1 MPPEFILI
9 IVAVIVLFITFIAL
23 ISRYKRCP
31 SDKILVIYGK
41 TGGKSATCIHGG
53 GAFIWPVI
61 QDFAYLDLKPM
72 SIEANLTNAL
82 SRQNIRVDVPC
93 RFTIAIS
100 TEPDSMGNAA
110 ERLLG
115 LGAEQIQELSKD
127 ILFGQLRLVIAMMTI
142 EEINSDRDKLLENI
156 SNNVDT
162 ELKKIGLKL
171 INVNITD
178 IKDESGYIEALGKE
192 AAAKAINEAKVSVA
206 EQEKMGE
213 TGKADADRQK
223 DVQIAEFN
231 RDRDVKIAITNKD
244 KEVSIAAADKD
255 QAIGKAEAERD
266 ARISTSLA
274 NSLAIKGENEA
285 KITIANSDAERRERE
300 AEALKLATA
309 AEKVQ
314 AAKALEESY
323 VAEQRAEAA
332 RAERERSTQN
342 ANIVVPA
349 EIAKQ
354 KAIIEAEAQA
364 EKIRLQAKGEA
375 DAIFAKMD
383 AEAKGL
389 YEILTKQAEGYDQVV
404 KAAGGDTNSAFQLL
418 ILEKLPELVK
428 TQVEAVKGIK
438 IDKVTV
444 WDGNGGN
451 ENGNTSTANFV
462 SGMMKS
468 VPPLNDLFNMAGL
481 SLPSYLKGKP
491 EEKEIVKIIEQKA
504 QDKKN
509 FDDMRDKPQDK
520 KDEGQNPEQK

>member
-1 MPPEFILI
+1 
-9 IVAVIVLFITFIAL
+9 
-23 ISRYKRCP
+23 
-31 SDKILVIYGK
+31 
-41 TGGKSATCIHGG
+41 
-53 GAFIWPVI
+53 
-61 QDFAYLDLKPM
+61 QD
-72 SIEANLTNAL
+72 
-82 SRQNIRVDVPC
+82 
-93 RFTIAIS
+93 
-100 TEPDSMGNAA
+100 PDSMGNAA

-115 LGAEQIQELSKD
+115 LSPEQIQELSKD

-213 TGKADADRQK
+213 TGKADADH
-223 DVQIAEFN
+223 
-231 RDRDVKIAITNKD
+231 
-244 KEVSIAAADKD
+244 

-266 ARISTSLA
+266 ARIATSMA
-274 NSLAIKGENEA
+274 NSLAVRGENEA

-323 VAEQRAEAA
+323 VAEQKAEAA

-389 YEILTKQAEGYDQVV
+389 FEILTKQAEGYDQVV

-444 WDGNGGN
+444 WDGNGNN

-481 SLPSYLKGKP
+481 NLPSYLKGK
-491 EEKEIVKIIEQKA
+491 
-504 QDKKN
+504 
-509 FDDMRDKPQDK
+509 
-520 KDEGQNPEQK
+520 